1 MALMVRKCIQA
12 TAPIIMP
19 TKHIRCMYVWWARKN
34 CAHPA
39 RLPVLG
45 IFVTARLASTADGHC
60 PADLISKSIEECGRK
75 PGVVVYV
82 TNYELRDRLR
92 WGFHC

>member
-19 TKHIRCMYVWWARKN
+19 TKHIRCMNVWWARKN

-39 RLPVLG
+39 RLPVLPPYLVAALWFLNYLVG
-45 IFVTARLASTADGHC
+45 VTLLDEVEAGPFPTLFLA
-60 PADLISKSIEECGRK
+60 
-75 PGVVVYV
+75 V
-82 TNYELRDRLR
+82 TVNV
-92 WGFHC
+92 